1 MYGLVL
7 CRVSV
12 AVIVPDRVHCG
23 TGCGVVLPNGVTVLA
38 HDQLMVTFTNWGMV
52 PPLTEQ

>member
-12 AVIVPDRVHCG
+12 AVMVPDRVHCG
-23 TGCGVVLPNGVTVLA
+23 TGCGVVLPNGVKVLDQ
-38 HDQLMVTFTNWGMV
+38 DQLIVTFTN
-52 PPLTEQ
+52 